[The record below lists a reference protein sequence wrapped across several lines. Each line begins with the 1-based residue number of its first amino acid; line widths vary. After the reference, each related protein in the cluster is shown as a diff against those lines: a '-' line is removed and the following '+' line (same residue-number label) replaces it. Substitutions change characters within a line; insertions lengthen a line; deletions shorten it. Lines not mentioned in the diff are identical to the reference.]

1 MRRLWLIWWD
11 FSDKMKK
18 KNIASYAASTAFFF
32 FLSLVPMLMVI
43 CSVLPYTPLTKGNLL
58 NVVTEVTP
66 EAVDALATQLINE
79 VYRKSAG
86 TLSIALIATIWSAGK
101 GVLALM
107 RGLNAINDVE
117 EKRNYFSIRIIASFY
132 TVVMLV
138 VMILFLFVMVFGNQ
152 LVNLLLHRV
161 PQMQYLVSLYMEFR
175 FLMVWVLLIIL
186 FAAVY
191 SYVPDKKI
199 HFKEQIPGACFASL
213 VWSAF
218 SWGFSLYID
227 RSGVYSIYG
236 SLAII
241 IVVMLW
247 MYLGMYILMIG
258 AYINR
263 YFEPVNKVLMRTE
276 KRRKAMRTRRLNI
289 DRNT

>member
-43 CSVLPYTPLTKGNLL
+43 CSVLPYTPLTKGNLV
-58 NVVTEVTP
+58 NVVTDVTP
-66 EAVDALATQLINE
+66 EAVDTLATELIDE

-86 TLSIALIATIWSAGK
+86 TLSIAIVATIWSAGK

-107 RGLNAINDVE
+107 RGLNAIDDVE

-152 LVNLLLHRV
+152 LVHLILHRV

-175 FLMVWVLLIIL
+175 FLVVWAVLTML
-186 FAAVY
+186 FTAVY
-191 SYVPDKKI
+191 SYVPDKKMR
-199 HFKEQIPGACFASL
+199 FKEQIPGACFASV
-213 VWSAF
+213 VWSVF
-218 SWGFSLYID
+218 SWGFSLYIN

-241 IVVMLW
+241 IILMLW

-263 YFEPVNKVLMRTE
+263 YFEPVNRVLMGTD
-276 KRRKAMRTRRLNI
+276 RKGNSYRDGNA
-289 DRNT
+289 

>member
-18 KNIASYAASTAFFF
+18 KNIAAYAASTAFFF

-43 CSVLPYTPLTKGNLL
+43 CTVLPYTPLTEENL
-58 NVVTEVTP
+58 VTAVTDVTP
-66 EAVDALATQLINE
+66 EAVDSLATELIEE

-86 TLSIALIATIWSAGK
+86 ALSIAIIATIWSAGK

-117 EKRNYFSIRIIASFY
+117 EKRNYLSIRMIASFY

-152 LVNLLLHRV
+152 LVNLVLHRV

-175 FLMVWVLLIIL
+175 FLVVWVLLTLL

-191 SYVPDKKI
+191 AYVPDKKI
-199 HFKEQIPGACFASL
+199 KFKEQIPGASFTAV

-218 SWGFSLYID
+218 SWGFSLYIS
-227 RSGVYSIYG
+227 RSGAYSIYG
-236 SLAII
+236 SMSIII
-241 IVVMLW
+241 IVMIW
-247 MYLGMYILMIG
+247 MYLGMYIVMIG

-263 YFEPVNKVLMRTE
+263 YFEPVNRVLMGTGK
-276 KRRKAMRTRRLNI
+276 KRSMNSDGKA
-289 DRNT
+289 

>member
-1 MRRLWLIWWD
+1 MRRLWMIWWD
-11 FSDKMKK
+11 FTDKMKK
-18 KNIASYAASTAFFF
+18 KNIAAYAASTAFFF

-43 CSVLPYTPLTKGNLL
+43 CTVLPYTPLTKANLVT
-58 NVVTEVTP
+58 VVTDVTP
-66 EAVDALATQLINE
+66 EEMDALATGLIDE

-86 TLSIALIATIWSAGK
+86 ALSIALIATIWSAGK

-117 EKRNYFSIRIIASFY
+117 EKRSYISIRIIASFY

-152 LVNLLLHRV
+152 LVHLILHRV
-161 PQMQYLVSLYMEFR
+161 PQMQYLVLFYMEFR
-175 FLMVWVLLIIL
+175 FLLVWALLTIL

-191 SYVPDKKI
+191 SYVPDKRI
-199 HFKEQIPGACFASL
+199 QFKEQIPGACFSSV
-213 VWSAF
+213 VWSVF
-218 SWGFSLYID
+218 SWGFSMYIN

-241 IVVMLW
+241 VIVMLW

-263 YFEPVNKVLMRTE
+263 YFEPVNRVLMGTD
-276 KRRKAMRTRRLNI
+276 KNRRDVQRRRLNI
-289 DRNT
+289 DGNT